1 MRLLRLLVIGLLV
14 SAAPRAHAQPLLQP
28 PSPVPVPNDEPVTPL
43 VPDARDTLGGHLVA
57 GGSAAF
63 VVPWGDLQ
71 QGTESTDLGPGY
83 GFNLDLGYG
92 LGRSVV
98 VGVWGQ
104 YALYTE
110 GAECGGCKAA
120 SYAVGP
126 FVRYHLVQGMRFDP
140 WLLAG
145 IGYRVMTID
154 YPRTTESSARS
165 DSYSGVEWV
174 RFALGGD
181 YYPFKNFGFGPLLE
195 LDAGVFGEHP
205 ADERGTS
212 LHFSFLG
219 GLRLVLDVPGK

>member
-28 PSPVPVPNDEPVTPL
+28 PSPVPVPNDEPEAPL
-43 VPDARDTLGGHLVA
+43 VPPATDTLGGHLVA

-71 QGTESTDLGPGY
+71 QGSESSDLGAGY
-83 GFNLDLGYG
+83 GFNLDVGYG

-98 VGVWGQ
+98 VGLWGQ

-110 GAECGGCKAA
+110 STECSGCRAS

-126 FVRYHLVQGMRFDP
+126 FIRYHLVQGMRFDP

-145 IGYRVMTID
+145 IGYRAMNVDAGSAEGD
-154 YPRTTESSARS
+154 YA
-165 DSYSGVEWV
+165 GVEWL
-174 RFALGGD
+174 RLALGGD
-181 YYPFKNFGFGPLLE
+181 YYPVKNFGFGPIVE
-195 LDAGVFGEHP
+195 LDAGVFAKHP

-212 LHFSFLG
+212 LHFTFVG